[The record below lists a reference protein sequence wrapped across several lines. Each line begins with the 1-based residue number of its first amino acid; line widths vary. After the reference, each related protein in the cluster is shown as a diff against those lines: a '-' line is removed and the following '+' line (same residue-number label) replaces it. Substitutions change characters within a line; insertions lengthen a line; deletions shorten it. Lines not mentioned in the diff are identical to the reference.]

1 MSADPCADAN
11 VPIACTLDAG
21 RLPERVAEW
30 QAFTRRSVLQVERDA
45 HGARLLLA
53 NGDDVLVAAASL
65 AQREKE
71 CCAFFDFALLLEPE
85 ARWLRVTVPAQAD
98 AVLASFLE
106 MLAPGA

>member
-1 MSADPCADAN
+1 MSVDPCAAE
-11 VPIACTLDAG
+11 VPIACTLEAG

-30 QAFTRRSVLQVERDA
+30 RAFAGRSVRQIEREA
-45 HGARLLLA
+45 HAARLRLA
-53 NGDDVLVAAASL
+53 DGDDVLVAAASL

-85 ARWLRVTVPAQAD
+85 ARWLRITVPVQAD
-98 AVLASFLE
+98 EVLAGFLE